1 MDKKLA
7 LKTTVFVTVFWSLFS
22 ALYIAGV
29 TFFEVPMGNE
39 RIVDQVLGFIMGTV
53 AATVINFWLGSSWGS
68 KSKEPEDKKGVIDVT
83 DPSENSTN
91 EGIG

>member
-7 LKTTVFVTVFWSLFS
+7 LKTTVFVTVFWSIFS

-29 TFFEVPMGNE
+29 TFLEVPMGNE
-39 RIVDQVLGFIMGTV
+39 RVVDQVLGFIMGTV

-68 KSKEPEDKKGVIDVT
+68 KSKEPEDKKGVINVDN
-83 DPSENSTN
+83 PSEISTN
-91 EGIG
+91 ESIG

>member
-29 TFFEVPMGNE
+29 TFLEVPMGNE
-39 RIVDQVLGFIMGTV
+39 RVVDQVLGFIMGTV

-68 KSKEPEDKKGVIDVT
+68 KTKEPDNTKGGSDVT
-83 DPSENSTN
+83 NPIETSTN
-91 EGIG
+91 ESIG